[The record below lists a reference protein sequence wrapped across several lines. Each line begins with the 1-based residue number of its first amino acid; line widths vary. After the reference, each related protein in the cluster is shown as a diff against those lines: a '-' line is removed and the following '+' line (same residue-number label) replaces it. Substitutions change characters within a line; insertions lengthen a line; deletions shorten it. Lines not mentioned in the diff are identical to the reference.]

1 MRIISGINKGRQII
15 PPKGLKARPT
25 TDFAKESLF
34 NILNNKIDFES
45 ISVLD
50 IFSGT
55 GSISYEFAS
64 RGAKS
69 VISVE
74 INSKQVSFIRN
85 EAKKLDMN
93 IKVVQANAFY
103 YLKKTKLNFDI
114 IFCDPPYDI
123 KGIDQIPDIVFNN
136 NVLLPEGILI
146 LEHSKNYNFS
156 DYTYFKELRQYG
168 SVHFSFFSK

>member
-1 MRIISGINKGRQII
+1 MRIISGTNKGRKII
-15 PPKGLKARPT
+15 PPKDLKARPT

-34 NILNNKIDFES
+34 NILNNKIDFEN
-45 ISVLD
+45 ILALD
-50 IFSGT
+50 VFSGT

-64 RGAKS
+64 RGAKL
-69 VISVE
+69 VIAIE
-74 INSKQVSFIRN
+74 INSRHVAFIRN
-85 EAKKLDMN
+85 ESKKLNLN

-123 KGIDQIPDIVFNN
+123 AGIEQIPDIIYKNE
-136 NVLLPEGILI
+136 VLLPNGILI
-146 LEHSKNYNFS
+146 LEHSKKYNFS
-156 DYTYFKELRQYG
+156 EHAYFNEVRQYG

>member
-1 MRIISGINKGRQII
+1 MRIVSGINKGRQII
-15 PPKGLKARPT
+15 PPKDLKARPT

-34 NILNNKIDFES
+34 NILNNKIDFEN

-50 IFSGT
+50 VFSGT

-69 VISVE
+69 VTSVE
-74 INSKQVSFIRN
+74 INFKHVSFIRS
-85 EAKKLDMN
+85 EAKKLNMN

-103 YLKKTKLNFDI
+103 YLKKTKINFDV
-114 IFCDPPYDI
+114 IFCDPPYDVE
-123 KGIDQIPDIVFNN
+123 GIEQIPEIVFNN
-136 NVLLPEGILI
+136 NLLVQDGILI

-156 DYTYFKELRQYG
+156 ENPNFKDVRQYG